1 MRDLRKNMLA
11 SSIKKVNKERQRGD
25 NMIGTQLQNKHNG
38 RRITITEKVISDTGN
53 VLYVGEGDEPHQFSN
68 GSAVLDIDD
77 MKHWFE
83 ISTIR
88 INRKPK
94 YMDKGE
100 EE

>member
-1 MRDLRKNMLA
+1 MRDLRKNTLAVSSLMLGSA
-11 SSIKKVNKERQRGD
+11 LNKSYKEKQRGV

-53 VLYVGEGDEPHQFSN
+53 IMFVADDKKYTVLSDH
-68 GSAVLDIDD
+68 D

-83 ISTIR
+83 VSTVR
-88 INRKPK
+88 VNRKPK
-94 YMDKGE
+94 FMGE

>member
-1 MRDLRKNMLA
+1 MKTPNIFYNQGKQYWPMLA
-11 SSIKKVNKERQRGD
+11 SSIQKVNKERQRGD

-53 VLYVGEGDEPHQFSN
+53 IMFLADDEKFTVLADH
-68 GSAVLDIDD
+68 D

-83 ISTIR
+83 VSTVR
-88 INRKPK
+88 VNRKPK
-94 YMDKGE
+94 YMGE